1 MLIIKNQQQYTRVP
15 SGPQKAST
23 MICGGFCFIPRFVRR
38 ILVEAAPSPDPQKC
52 GPCPLDP
59 GDLAPMSGR
68 NRETEENTDTVP
80 SAGNGKARFEQPLPI
95 HLEKKTFPEHK
106 SLARLFKHTTINGKN
121 LSKKKKTR
129 KEDKASPESPR
140 EPIPPFPKNR
150 IRRQNRQKLFRRTE
164 ESS

>member
-1 MLIIKNQQQYTRVP
+1 MGSRVRVP

-23 MICGGFCFIPRFVRR
+23 MICGGFCFYIFAPISVGLSRR
-38 ILVEAAPSPDPQKC
+38 NSRPLRRQNG

-68 NRETEENTDTVP
+68 NRETEENADTVP

-95 HLEKKTFPEHK
+95 HLEKKTFPAHK
-106 SLARLFKHTTINGKN
+106 SLARLFKHTTINSKN

-129 KEDKASPESPR
+129 KEDKVSPEGPQR
-140 EPIPPFPKNR
+140 AYPPLVSRNR